1 MGVSSAHRISL
12 VLEEIRHLFLQGNGG
27 QAIALSRSTTAI
39 MMIHVCKF
47 HDNDLFLEEV
57 KNLIALRPTQVKYA
71 VNAEGWSSL
80 GLMFSCMREA
90 LVLSVRNAP
99 LSQRRYL

>member
-1 MGVSSAHRISL
+1 
-12 VLEEIRHLFLQGNGG
+12 LEEIRHLFLQGNGG